1 MCITVKGTWQ
11 THMDLNS
18 SSAAGWTW
26 PFSWAPVLLYIKW
39 GQGVLPYTK
48 GWNQKADGKC
58 LVHVGHTVNFQ
69 AIFVFSVRKITCQGH
84 RGRIE
89 PTSSNHKSSAH
100 SGHHLPLNHMS
111 KLRREDFRFVSMWG
125 WGFPGGSVVKNP
137 PANTGDV
144 GLIPGSGRFVPWR
157 RKWQPTPVFLP
168 GKSHGTEDPSG
179 LQSMGLQRVR
189 HDWVT
194 EHARHVGLTLLS
206 LWKTLLLWIQ
216 RRHWSWLSQT

>member
-48 GWNQKADGKC
+48 GWNQNADGKC

-125 WGFPGGSVVKNP
+125 WV
-137 PANTGDV
+137 
-144 GLIPGSGRFVPWR
+144 LLGRYQVLPSF
-157 RKWQPTPVFLP
+157 TPIACLVCSLLLTYYLVSHYCSSHLS
-168 GKSHGTEDPSG
+168 SHGPDALEIIIITVYSTDISI
-179 LQSMGLQRVR
+179 S
-189 HDWVT
+189 
-194 EHARHVGLTLLS
+194 
-206 LWKTLLLWIQ
+206 
-216 RRHWSWLSQT
+216 